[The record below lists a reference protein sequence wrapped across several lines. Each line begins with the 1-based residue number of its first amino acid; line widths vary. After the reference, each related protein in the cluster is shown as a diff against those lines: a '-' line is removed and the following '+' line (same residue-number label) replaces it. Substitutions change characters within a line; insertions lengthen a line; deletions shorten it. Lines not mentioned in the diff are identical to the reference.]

1 MAVRK
6 DHGPV
11 LGRRS
16 DRRPAAIVGVL
27 ALGVVAV
34 ASACSAGRPASAAC
48 SPLSVTVVA
57 APQIAPAVADVASG
71 YNSAH
76 PKPGGHCVTVRV
88 KQADPAQEASSLSGQ
103 GVIATP
109 SSPDAWI
116 PDSTL
121 WVDQARITAAGA
133 SRVAATGTSLAISP
147 IVLALPRAVA
157 RQFAAAVHAP
167 SWKML
172 IPTSLPTNTPGSG
185 SPATQATTAT
195 TAAPA
200 TTAAAVAGAAGA
212 AGALQLKV
220 LDPATNATGMASL
233 LAMRSVSGHGP
244 AGLVTFVTVA
254 RVSQFLAEP
263 DNNALFKA
271 MLSASQPT
279 GGLTSEQA
287 VWAHNNTDSSHPV
300 TAVYLSEGSPML
312 DFPYV
317 VTTKNSAKRLALADF
332 AKAMRA
338 PAGQQ
343 AIQSQGLRTPDGAAM
358 FGFGPSSG
366 VATEPPAALPMPS
379 VTVVDAVSQMWARI
393 LIGVRMLIALDES
406 PSMGNLVEGTNITR
420 LQAIQELSVQGISL
434 FNRND
439 VIGLWTFDTGL
450 ADPFNYRVVLPMR
463 PLNQQL
469 TVPSATGAT
478 VTATQRQLL
487 LAAMAAQRPQV
498 DTVTALYETIRSA
511 YQEVSRGY
519 IPDRFNGLIV
529 DTDGTNFDPR
539 PHPLSLDQL
548 LATLRSEFNPQRP
561 VNILIIGYGHHFDLA
576 SMTKIANV
584 TNGAVYDATSPAGI
598 EKFYLQML
606 TRLVCNDN
614 CPLP

>member
-1 MAVRK
+1 MIAKREGNWRMAVRK
-6 DHGPV
+6 DDGPSC
-11 LGRRS
+11 GRRS
-16 DRRPAAIVGVL
+16 ARRPGAIAGVL
-27 ALGVVAV
+27 AMGTVAV
-34 ASACSAGRPASAAC
+34 ASACSSGQPAAAAC
-48 SPLSVTVVA
+48 TPLPVTVVA
-57 APQIAPAVADVASG
+57 APQIAPAVANVAAN

-76 PKPGGHCVTVRV
+76 PKPGGYCVTVNV
-88 KQADPAQEASSLSGQ
+88 KQADPAGVGRSLAGQ
-103 GVIATP
+103 GIIAGPT
-109 SSPDAWI
+109 SPDAWI

-121 WVDQARITAAGA
+121 WVDQARVTAAGA
-133 SRVAATGTSLAISP
+133 ARVAATGQPLAISP
-147 IVLALPRAVA
+147 IVLALPRPVA
-157 RQFAAAVHAP
+157 RQLAATTHTPP

-172 IPTSLPTNTPGSG
+172 VPTSLPTNTGS
-185 SPATQATTAT
+185 SPPTTQA
-195 TAAPA
+195 P
-200 TTAAAVAGAAGA
+200 GAASSASG
-212 AGALQLKV
+212 LQLKV
-220 LDPATNATGMASL
+220 LDPAANAAGMASL
-233 LAMRSVSGHGP
+233 LAMRSVVGHGP
-244 AGLVTFVTVA
+244 TGLVTFVTVA
-254 RVSQFLAEP
+254 RVAQFLSEP

-271 MLSASQPT
+271 MLSAAQPT
-279 GGLTSEQA
+279 GGLVSEQA
-287 VWAHNNTDSSHPV
+287 VWAHNNIDTSHPV
-300 TAVYLSEGSPML
+300 NAVYLSEGSPML

-317 VTTKNSAKRLALADF
+317 LTTKNSAKRLALADF
-332 AKAMRA
+332 EKAMRA
-338 PAGQQ
+338 PVGQQ

-366 VATEPPAALPMPS
+366 VVTEPPTALPMPS

-393 LIGVRMLIALDES
+393 LIGVRMLITLDES

-434 FNRND
+434 FNKND

-463 PLNQQL
+463 PLNQQI
-469 TVPSATGAT
+469 TVPSPTGSAVKT
-478 VTATQRQLL
+478 TQRQALL
-487 LAAMAAQRPQV
+487 GAMAAQRPQV

-539 PHPLSLDQL
+539 PNPLSLNQL

-561 VNILIIGYGHHFDLA
+561 VNIIIIGYGHHFDLP
-576 SMTKIANV
+576 SMTKVANV

-606 TRLVCNDN
+606 TRLVCNNN

>member
-6 DHGPV
+6 DDGPAR
-11 LGRRS
+11 GRRS
-16 DRRPAAIVGVL
+16 ARRPSAIAGVL
-27 ALGVVAV
+27 AMGTVAV
-34 ASACSAGRPASAAC
+34 ASACSSGQPSAAAC
-48 SPLSVTVVA
+48 TPLSVTVVA
-57 APQIAPAVADVASG
+57 APQIAPAVASVAAS

-76 PKPGGHCVTVRV
+76 PKPGGYCVTVNV
-88 KQADPAQEASSLSGQ
+88 KQADPAGVASSLAGQ
-103 GVIATP
+103 GIIAGPT
-109 SSPDAWI
+109 SPDAWI

-121 WVDQARITAAGA
+121 WVDQARVTAAGA
-133 SRVAATGTSLAISP
+133 ARVAATGQSLAISP
-147 IVLALPRAVA
+147 IVLALPRPVA
-157 RQFAAAVHAP
+157 RQLAATAHTPP

-172 IPTSLPTNTPGSG
+172 VPTSLPTNTPGSG
-185 SPATQATTAT
+185 TPATQATG
-195 TAAPA
+195 
-200 TTAAAVAGAAGA
+200 AGNSAS
-212 AGALQLKV
+212 ALQLKV
-220 LDPATNATGMASL
+220 LDPATNAAGMASL
-233 LAMRSVSGHGP
+233 LAMRSVVGHGP
-244 AGLVTFVTVA
+244 TGLVTFVTVA
-254 RVSQFLAEP
+254 RVAQFLAEP

-271 MLSASQPT
+271 MLSATQPT

-287 VWAHNNTDSSHPV
+287 VWSHNNTDASHPV
-300 TAVYLSEGSPML
+300 NAVYLSEGSPML

-317 VTTKNSAKRLALADF
+317 LATKNSAKRLALTDF

-338 PAGQQ
+338 PVGQQ

-366 VATEPPAALPMPS
+366 VVTEPPTALPMPS

-393 LIGVRMLIALDES
+393 LIGARMLITLDES

-434 FNRND
+434 FNKND

-463 PLNQQL
+463 PLNQQI
-469 TVPSATGAT
+469 TVPSATGSVVKT
-478 VTATQRQLL
+478 TQRQALL
-487 LAAMAAQRPQV
+487 GAMAAQRPQV

-539 PHPLSLDQL
+539 PNPLSLDQL

-561 VNILIIGYGHHFDLA
+561 VNIIIIGYGHHFDLP
-576 SMTKIANV
+576 SMTKVANV

-606 TRLVCNDN
+606 TRLVCNNN